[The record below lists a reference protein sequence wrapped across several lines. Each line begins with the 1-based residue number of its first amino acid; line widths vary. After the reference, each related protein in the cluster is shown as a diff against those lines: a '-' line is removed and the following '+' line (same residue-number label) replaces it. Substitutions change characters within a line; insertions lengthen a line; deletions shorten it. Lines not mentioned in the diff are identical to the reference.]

1 MKKLLLVAVAAF
13 LASTTTF
20 AQEKSPKE
28 IYKERKEILK
38 YSAKQL
44 DVKASKDARKEAK
57 RLSKEGW
64 KAMPGALPLEKQLDR
79 SYKMQNEFT
88 DDLYPKFI
96 LGSASSTGSNYD
108 AAKIEASNLAIQD
121 LASRIQQETTSL
133 IESNVS
139 NAQLGEGEATSV
151 TKTVMANKALISQ
164 SIGRTL
170 TVVEAYRDLPG
181 GQKEVMVRLAYSG
194 DLAKKQV
201 RDMLTK
207 ELVKEGKELSKE
219 LDNMLWGK

>member
-1 MKKLLLVAVAAF
+1 
-13 LASTTTF
+13 
-20 AQEKSPKE
+20 
-28 IYKERKEILK
+28 
-38 YSAKQL
+38 
-44 DVKASKDARKEAK
+44 
-57 RLSKEGW
+57 
-64 KAMPGALPLEKQLDR
+64 MPGALPLEKQLDR
-79 SYKMQNEFT
+79 SYKMQNEYT

-96 LGSASSTGSNYD
+96 LGSASSSGSNYD
-108 AAKIEASNLAIQD
+108 GAKIEASNLAMQD

-139 NAQLGEGEATSV
+139 NAQLGEGEAASV

-181 GQKEVMVRLAYSG
+181 GKKEVLVRLAYSG

-207 ELVKEGKELSKE
+207 ELIKEGKELSKE
-219 LDNMLWGK
+219 LDNVLWGK